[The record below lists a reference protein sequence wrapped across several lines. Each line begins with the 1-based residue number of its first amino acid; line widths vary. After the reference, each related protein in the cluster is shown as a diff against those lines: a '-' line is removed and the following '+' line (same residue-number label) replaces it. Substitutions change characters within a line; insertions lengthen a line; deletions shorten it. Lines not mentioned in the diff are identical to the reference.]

1 MSRDASYAEVDTFY
15 LRIGFGSYS
24 GRDISFCRGNGG
36 WTYKL
41 NIEWKVFYEFILKF
55 KYLNILFCIIVSS
68 CNDKR
73 NQFMTALVSNQL
85 AINIGGS
92 KFTKLINF

>member
-1 MSRDASYAEVDTFY
+1 MILLESVYSSSSTGMLLVVAYATLCLRSSAELMSRDASYAEVDTFY

-41 NIEWKVFYEFILKF
+41 NIE
-55 KYLNILFCIIVSS
+55 
-68 CNDKR
+68 
-73 NQFMTALVSNQL
+73 
-85 AINIGGS
+85 
-92 KFTKLINF
+92 